1 MNLSSYLQMP
11 PAPSASKSPAT
22 SPVSGPAAGARA
34 DAGNSLGL
42 DFAHIMSR
50 QLERLP
56 QMQRQSLAASEPQA
70 QPVQEAKAHQTQK
83 RSDLDDRNDERTP
96 REDASDKTQ
105 RVSKRAPNSD
115 TRDAR
120 SESDNA
126 DSSATTDSRPP
137 KTRPTQKT
145 QTAQDRMDAALLQAM
160 SGLPGLTVATPASE
174 TAPQVSADTS
184 LTSKTSLQTIALS
197 PQIQI
202 ITDPKQAPSNESLA
216 EFAKSMGLDEAA
228 IQSLIAPGANASP
241 TVGEAGTLNTALAQA
256 NVANPLT
263 QNAPHALMA
272 ALQSNAAAQSTDMA
286 AADLAAV
293 TPQIAAMAQASQTAQ
308 GSASLLAPDVQ
319 GMPGALLPPM
329 SAADLASIESI
340 QITIMPAVIAGGNA
354 TVTSALPSTQDVLSL
369 LTGELKEPDITKLSA
384 LFNEAGGN
392 EQPADQQHSSS
403 NTPNTP
409 FAQVLSSST
418 GNTTAQPSA
427 NAQATSATHMSEV
440 YDQLSDKLATE
451 MAGRLHKQLSDGEWK
466 MKFGLRPAHL
476 GGVEIQLEMK
486 DGKLD
491 AVFRAD
497 NPLTRDLLQNSSQRL
512 REALENFGIHAG
524 QVHVGQ
530 QGGQGQQNASRNSA
544 NQPQVGDNSTLQV
557 KGDESVASTT
567 VASNKANASLLDLYA

>member
-1 MNLSSYLQMP
+1 VTNDPVAQ
-11 PAPSASKSPAT
+11 AST
-22 SPVSGPAAGARA
+22 LIAGK
-34 DAGNSLGL
+34 
-42 DFAHIMSR
+42 
-50 QLERLP
+50 P
-56 QMQRQSLAASEPQA
+56 
-70 QPVQEAKAHQTQK
+70 
-83 RSDLDDRNDERTP
+83 
-96 REDASDKTQ
+96 
-105 RVSKRAPNSD
+105 
-115 TRDAR
+115 
-120 SESDNA
+120 
-126 DSSATTDSRPP
+126 
-137 KTRPTQKT
+137 
-145 QTAQDRMDAALLQAM
+145 
-160 SGLPGLTVATPASE
+160 
-174 TAPQVSADTS
+174 
-184 LTSKTSLQTIALS
+184 SLQTIALS

-228 IQSLIAPGANASP
+228 IQSLIANGANARP
-241 TVGEAGTLNTALAQA
+241 TVGEAGTLNAALAQA
-256 NVANPLT
+256 NAANPLA
-263 QNAPHALMA
+263 QSASHALMA

-286 AADLAAV
+286 AANLAAV
-293 TPQIAAMAQASQTAQ
+293 TQASQ

-369 LTGELKEPDITKLSA
+369 LTGELKEPDISKLSA

-557 KGDESVASTT
+557 KGDESVTSTT